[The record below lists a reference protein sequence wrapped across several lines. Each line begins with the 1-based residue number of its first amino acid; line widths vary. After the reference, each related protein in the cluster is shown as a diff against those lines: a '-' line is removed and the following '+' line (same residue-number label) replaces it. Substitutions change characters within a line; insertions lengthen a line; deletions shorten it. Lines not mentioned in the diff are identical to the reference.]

1 MGACPISATTTESS
15 NNRLAKRLPT
25 LSVEPS
31 GVVYD
36 DPGERV
42 LLPTGWTTT
51 SDPAVI
57 EADRVALREVAW
69 VTREALALV
78 REGVAQDVEFLARKR
93 RTRLHRGA
101 EHVLTRTREAGP
113 PRGKTRGGAGPV

>member
-1 MGACPISATTTESS
+1 M
-15 NNRLAKRLPT
+15 
-25 LSVEPS
+25 
-31 GVVYD
+31 VYD

-69 VTREALALV
+69 VTREAPALV

-101 EHVLTRTREAGP
+101 EHVLTRTREAALHN
-113 PRGKTRGGAGPV
+113 RGCSGGGRVGRWVGVEVFR

>member
-1 MGACPISATTTESS
+1 
-15 NNRLAKRLPT
+15 
-25 LSVEPS
+25 
-31 GVVYD
+31 VVYD

-42 LLPTGWTTT
+42 PLPTGWTTT

-78 REGVAQDVEFLARKR
+78 REGVAQDVEFLYARGRSSAAAPIGR
-93 RTRLHRGA
+93 RRYHDRTGRHQPGGDASHSRPDPHLHGIGPRRPSRQPIRL
-101 EHVLTRTREAGP
+101 RTAW
-113 PRGKTRGGAGPV
+113 